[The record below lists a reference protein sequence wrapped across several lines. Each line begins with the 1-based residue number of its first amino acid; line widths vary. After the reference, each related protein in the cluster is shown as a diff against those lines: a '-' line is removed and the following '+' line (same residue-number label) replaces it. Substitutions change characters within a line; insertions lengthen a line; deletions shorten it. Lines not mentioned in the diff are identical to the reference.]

1 MSKVTWKP
9 AALMAPVPP
18 ALVSCGTVEHPSC
31 LTIAWTGIV
40 NTNPP
45 MTYISVR
52 PTRHSYSII
61 KESGEFV
68 INLTT
73 KELLRVADWCG
84 ARSGAKVDKFKE
96 KGLTAEPASIVS
108 APMIAQSPISLECKV
123 RSVTPL
129 GTHDLFLAD
138 IVAVNVDEKYI
149 DETGKLRLEQCGL
162 VAYAHGSYY
171 ALGKKMG
178 YFGFSVK
185 KHVSR
190 SNLPAKTGKKKK

>member
-18 ALVSCGTVEHPSC
+18 ALVSCGTVEQPNC
-31 LTIAWTGIV
+31 LTVAWTGIV

-52 PTRHSYSII
+52 PTRYSHHLIQ
-61 KESGEFV
+61 ESGEFV

-73 KELLRVADWCG
+73 KDLLRTADWCG
-84 ARSGAKVDKFKE
+84 ARSGAKYDKFKE
-96 KGLTAEPASIVS
+96 KGLTAEPATVIS
-108 APMIAQSPISLECKV
+108 APMIAQSPVSLECKV

-129 GTHDLFLAD
+129 GTHDMFLAD

-171 ALGKKMG
+171 AIGKKMG
-178 YFGFSVK
+178 YFGYSVK

-190 SNLPAKTGKKKK
+190 SKLPPKTGRKK

>member
-18 ALVSCGTVEHPSC
+18 ALVSCGTVEEPNC
-31 LTIAWTGIV
+31 LTIAWTGNV

-52 PTRHSYSII
+52 PTRHSYHLI

-73 KELLRVADWCG
+73 KELLRTADWCG
-84 ARSGAKVDKFKE
+84 ARSGAKYDKFKE
-96 KGLTAEPASIVS
+96 KGLTAEPATIVS
-108 APMIAQSPISLECKV
+108 APMIAQSPVSLECKV

-129 GTHDLFLAD
+129 GTHDMFLAD

-171 ALGKKMG
+171 AIGKKMG
-178 YFGFSVK
+178 YFGYSVK

-190 SNLPAKTGKKKK
+190 SKLPPKTGRKK

>member
-9 AALMAPVPP
+9 ATLMAPVPP
-18 ALVSCGTVEHPSC
+18 ALVSCGTVEEPNC

-52 PTRHSYSII
+52 PTRHSYHLI

-73 KELLRVADWCG
+73 KELLRTADWCG
-84 ARSGAKVDKFKE
+84 ARSGAKYDKFKE
-96 KGLTAEPASIVS
+96 KGLTAEPATIVS
-108 APMIAQSPISLECKV
+108 APMIAQSPVSLECKV

-129 GTHDLFLAD
+129 GTHDMFLAD

-171 ALGKKMG
+171 AIGKKMG
-178 YFGFSVK
+178 YFGYSVK

-190 SNLPAKTGKKKK
+190 SKLPPKTGRKK

>member
-18 ALVSCGTVEHPSC
+18 ALVSCGTVEEPNC

-52 PTRHSYSII
+52 PTRHSYHLI

-73 KELLRVADWCG
+73 KELLRTADWCG
-84 ARSGAKVDKFKE
+84 ARSGAKYDKFKE
-96 KGLTAEPASIVS
+96 KGLTAEPATIVS
-108 APMIAQSPISLECKV
+108 APMIAQSPVSLECKG

-129 GTHDLFLAD
+129 GTHDMFLAD

-171 ALGKKMG
+171 AIGKKMG
-178 YFGFSVK
+178 YFGYSVK

-190 SNLPAKTGKKKK
+190 SKLPPKTGRKK